1 MLHILSDKK
10 RRKFYEENM
19 GQIATVLFENDVENG
34 LMHGFTQNYIRV
46 VAQYDPLLINELKHV
61 KLCSINDK
69 GLVEVEE
76 AETEIFVH

>member
-1 MLHILSDKK
+1 MKIKLSKSQW
-10 RRKFYEENM
+10 ENI
-19 GQIATVLFENDVENG
+19 GRTATVLFENDVENG

-61 KLCSINDK
+61 KLCSINEK

-76 AETEIFVH
+76 TEIFVHH